1 VCVGVYIYIC
11 IEYEK
16 YFLSNCNEKMKG
28 YYMRENIFY
37 EIVISNN
44 GINLNNIPNSFRV
57 CWDWEVN
64 LRE

>member
-1 VCVGVYIYIC
+1 
-11 IEYEK
+11 
-16 YFLSNCNEKMKG
+16 MKG